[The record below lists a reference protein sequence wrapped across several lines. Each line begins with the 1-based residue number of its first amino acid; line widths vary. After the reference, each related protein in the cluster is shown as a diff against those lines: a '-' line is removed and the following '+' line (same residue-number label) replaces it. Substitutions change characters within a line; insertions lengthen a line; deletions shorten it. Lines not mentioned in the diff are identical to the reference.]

1 MLFCGWRFLL
11 HERESLAGRDF
22 LIVLMEATVNK
33 DQDTPIGFATAFPR
47 VDHCGLDP
55 DRVVMKEWLW
65 ESHVVPSQIG
75 YRRP

>member
-1 MLFCGWRFLL
+1 MLFCSWRFLL
-11 HERESLAGRDF
+11 HEREPLAGRDF

-33 DQDTPIGFATAFPR
+33 GQDAPIGFATAFPH
-47 VDHCGLDP
+47 VDHSGLDP
-55 DRVVMKEWLW
+55 DGVVMKEWLW